1 MSEERARTSSADGPP
16 PAPRIEDA
24 RAAMVAAI
32 DAAVTEELTQS
43 GVSPRSPEARRIRAE
58 RLRHAVARGYHR
70 VDPKGR
76 TLEIVKRVATGAWFD
91 GFIHAGNLAYMALIA
106 LFPFMIT
113 ATALMT
119 ALGQNAD
126 GQHALENLLRTLP
139 PDVAAPLTGP
149 VDEVL
154 QARTGPLLWIGGLV
168 GLWTVGS
175 LIETIRDI
183 LRRAYG
189 TTFSRSFWHYRL
201 YSIGLIVGAVILL
214 LMSVSAGV
222 FLVGAQEVL
231 TRLLPDQFD
240 ALFEIALS
248 KTLAVALLYLSVYLL
263 FWTLT
268 PSRYRH
274 ARYPKWPGAAATTLW
289 AVAVALALPPLLTSM
304 LSYDLTYG
312 SLAGVMVVLFFFYL
326 IGFGVVIGAELN
338 AALAESPEEAEDRVG
353 EGDDRARQ
361 PRD

>member
-1 MSEERARTSSADGPP
+1 VSAPP
-16 PAPRIEDA
+16 PSEQET
-24 RAAMVAAI
+24 AMVAAI
-32 DAAVTEELTQS
+32 EAAVTDELVHA
-43 GVSPRSPEARRIRAE
+43 GVSPRSPEARRIKAE
-58 RLRHAVARGYHR
+58 RIGPFARQRKAFERRHS
-70 VDPKGR
+70 R
-76 TLEIVKRVATGAWFD
+76 TLEVLKRTATGAWFD

-126 GQHALENLLRTLP
+126 GQHALEGLLTALP
-139 PDVAAPLTGP
+139 PNVAGPLQGP
-149 VDEVL
+149 VAEVL
-154 QARTGPLLWIGGLV
+154 AARTGPLLWVGGLV

-189 TTFSRSFWHYRL
+189 TQFSRSFWHYRL
-201 YSIGLIVGAVILL
+201 FSIVMIFGAVIVLL
-214 LMSVSAGV
+214 LSVSAGV
-222 FLVGAQEVL
+222 FLVGAQELL
-231 TRLLPDQFD
+231 TRWLPDRFD

-248 KTLAVALLYLSVYLL
+248 KAVTVALLYLSIYVL

-268 PSRYRH
+268 PSSYRVP
-274 ARYPKWPGAAATTLW
+274 RYPKWPGAAATTLW
-289 AVAVALALPPLLTSM
+289 SVGVAIALPPLLTSM

-338 AALAESPEEAEDRVG
+338 AALAESPAEEEDRIG
-353 EGDDRARQ
+353 QADNRARGAKDKGA
-361 PRD
+361 PSP

>member
-1 MSEERARTSSADGPP
+1 MEQART
-16 PAPRIEDA
+16 
-24 RAAMVAAI
+24 AMIAAI
-32 DAAVTEELTQS
+32 DAAVAEELEHS

-58 RLRHAVARGYHR
+58 RIRGALQRGYAR
-70 VDPKGR
+70 VDPRGR
-76 TLEIVKRVATGAWFD
+76 TWEVIKRAATGAWFD

-106 LFPFMIT
+106 LFPFIIT

-126 GQHALENLLRTLP
+126 GQHALEGLLKTLP
-139 PDVAAPLTGP
+139 PDVARPLTAP
-149 VDEVL
+149 VAEVL
-154 QARTGPLLWIGGLV
+154 AARTGPLLWIGGLV

-189 TTFSRSFWHYRL
+189 TQFSRSFWHYRL
-201 YSIGLIVGAVILL
+201 YSIGLIIGAVVMLL
-214 LMSVSAGV
+214 LSVSAGV

-231 TRLLPDQFD
+231 VRLLPDQFD
-240 ALFEIALS
+240 AVFEIALS
-248 KTLAVALLYLSVYLL
+248 KAITVALLYLSVYLL

-268 PSRYRH
+268 PSRYRQS
-274 ARYPKWPGAAATTLW
+274 RYPKWPGAAATTLW
-289 AVAVALALPPLLTSM
+289 TVAVALALPPLLASM
-304 LSYDLTYG
+304 LAYDLTYG

-338 AALAESPEEAEDRVG
+338 AALAESPEEQADRIGQADELVRS
-353 EGDDRARQ
+353 ERAQ
-361 PRD
+361 TEHTKGGPRP